1 MPLSVLGLSLD
12 FKTLIDILL
21 VAVYFFLLF
30 WLAKK
35 YNARFFILLA
45 LVVSAVAVL
54 AKFATLP
61 LISEIANFYFEF
73 SGIAFLILYGN
84 EIKRDIVL
92 RSRNTK
98 MGEVAISAFKGTPE
112 EIRVVIENIIKACQ
126 NMSKQN
132 TGALIVIVPTS
143 IPIQIAQSGTILDAE
158 VSSQLVESVF
168 FPNSALHDGAM
179 LVSGNR
185 IFAGG
190 CLLPLTQDLKLP
202 KELGTR
208 HRAGIG
214 ISERTDVLS
223 IIVSEETGIISIAR
237 FGKLLRFA
245 DARSLTIALEHV
257 YGLVKT
263 DGGIF
268 DE

>member
-1 MPLSVLGLSLD
+1 MPVSIMGLNLD
-12 FKTLIDILL
+12 VITIVDIAIT
-21 VAVYFFLLF
+21 AVYFFLLF

-35 YNARFFILLA
+35 YNARFFIVLT
-45 LVVSAVAVL
+45 LVVSVL
-54 AKFATLP
+54 AVFANLAGLTLVAK
-61 LISEIANFYFEF
+61 ISNFYFDYC
-73 SGIAFLILYGN
+73 GIAFLILYGS
-84 EIKRDIVL
+84 EIKRDIIMK
-92 RSRNTK
+92 SRNTK
-98 MGEVAISAFKGTPE
+98 MGEVAITSFKGTPE
-112 EIRVVIENIIKACQ
+112 EVKSVIENIIKACQ

-132 TGALIVIVPTS
+132 TGALIIVVPTS
-143 IPIQIAQSGTILDAE
+143 IPIQIAQSGTILDAQI
-158 VSSQLVESVF
+158 SSQLVESVF
-168 FPNSALHDGAM
+168 FPNSALHDGA
-179 LVSGNR
+179 LLISGNR
-185 IFAGG
+185 AFAGG
-190 CLLPLTQDLKLP
+190 CLLPLSQDLKLP

-223 IIVSEETGIISIAR
+223 IIVSEETGIISMAR

-245 DARSLTIALEHV
+245 DARMITIALEHV